1 MSRRA
6 LRIKWITIG
15 STLALLASASLVLG
29 ILVHDGGNPDSESFA
44 LLAKV
49 LLAFSAASFVVLA
62 VSLRRWKA
70 PAAAEGAD
78 TARMTRRPVS
88 KVSRY
93 IRGIF
98 QGFGAFALAIIGL
111 LVLTRGNKAG
121 IVMIAI
127 GIVFA
132 LSALI
137 NFWLAERT
145 SRGAAADRSAES
157 S

>member
-1 MSRRA
+1 MA
-6 LRIKWITIG
+6 
-15 STLALLASASLVLG
+15 AASLVAG
-29 ILVHDGGNPDSESFA
+29 ILLHDSDNTDGES
-44 LLAKV
+44 LVVLGKV
-49 LLAFSAASFVVLA
+49 LLVFSAASFVVLA

-70 PAAAEGAD
+70 PAAAEIAD
-78 TARMTRRPVS
+78 TARTPRRPVS

-121 IVMIAI
+121 IIMIAI

-137 NFWLAERT
+137 NFWIAERT
-145 SRGAAADRSAES
+145 SRAAAAERSAGS

>member
-6 LRIKWITIG
+6 LRITWISIG
-15 STLALLASASLVLG
+15 STLALLASASLVVG
-29 ILVHDGGNPDSESFA
+29 ILLHDGGNPDSESLA

-49 LLAFSAASFVVLA
+49 LLAFSAASFVILA

-70 PAAAEGAD
+70 PAAAEVAD
-78 TARMTRRPVS
+78 TARTTRRPVS

-121 IVMIAI
+121 IIIIAI

-145 SRGAAADRSAES
+145 SRAAAADRSAGRS
-157 S
+157 